1 MDVSRAEV
9 VVVDC
14 VVVARLPLLVDD
26 EDAVGP
32 GVDVH

>member
-9 VVVDC
+9 VVVC

-26 EDAVGP
+26 DDAVDP